1 MRTHREQ
8 AEQFLEA
15 VKKDSDNIG
24 EIVGGIIQE
33 IMQDMGGRYPM
44 NIHIRHIYAAAFA
57 LMSAQVYN
65 TMTDHEKKMTD
76 EIVRLAE
83 VKTMVIKAPID
94 KDGNPIRGGG
104 KE

>member
-1 MRTHREQ
+1 MRTPREQ
-8 AEQFLEA
+8 TEQFLEA
-15 VKKDSDNIG
+15 VRNDNDNI
-24 EIVGGIIQE
+24 EETVAGIMQE
-33 IMQDMGGRYPM
+33 IMLDMGVRYPM

-65 TMTDHEKKMTD
+65 TMTDYEKKMTD
-76 EIVRLAE
+76 ELVRIAE
-83 VKTMVIKAPID
+83 VNSMVIEVSID